1 MILLIQMLNL
11 ILLIFNLVF
20 VSITLSN
27 PTYFNDIIP
36 VVIFLLVINIV
47 IVIGTLIYS
56 DKPWEDL

>member
-20 VSITLSN
+20 VLITLSN

-47 IVIGTLIYS
+47 IRIATLICS
-56 DKPWEDL
+56 DKP